1 MTAKSIVAAL
11 VIMVVAVGVIAVHAQ
26 QSPDPRVADLVQ
38 AGKLRVAL
46 GLGSPVLAMKDPNT
60 GELRGPALDLARA
73 LAKKIGVKLEPVEYP
88 RPGAILAG
96 VKNNE
101 WDVTFLVADP
111 ARLAEADFSP
121 PYMQS
126 DFTYLVPAGS
136 SKR

>member
-1 MTAKSIVAAL
+1 
-11 VIMVVAVGVIAVHAQ
+11 
-26 QSPDPRVADLVQ
+26 
-38 AGKLRVAL
+38 
-46 GLGSPVLAMKDPNT
+46 
-60 GELRGPALDLARA
+60 
-73 LAKKIGVKLEPVEYP
+73 GVKLEPVEYP

-111 ARLAEADFSP
+111 ARSAEADFSP

-136 SKR
+136 SKRSVADMDQPGTRVAVPSGDASADRLNGRAVDLTNHPVRDDASGI